1 LVSGITRDAIIDIVN
16 YVLKAI
22 DLISDTEKN
31 AMIEAL
37 IAAKK
42 EGRRIFVV
50 GAGRSGLVVKAFAMR
65 LMHMGF
71 DIYVVG
77 ETIMPPI
84 RKGDLLLA
92 VSGSGRTKTVVAVA
106 EAAKS
111 VGARVIALT
120 TYPDSPLGK
129 VADIVVRI
137 PGRTKLA
144 IEEDYLIRQ
153 VRGYHEPLAP
163 LGTLFEVTT
172 MIFLDGVV
180 AELMSALGVT
190 EEEMR
195 ERHTNVE

>member
-1 LVSGITRDAIIDIVN
+1 MVSGITRDAIIDIVN

-37 IAAKK
+37 IVAKK

-50 GAGRSGLVVKAFAMR
+50 GAGRSGLVAKAFAMR

-71 DIYVVG
+71 DVYVVG

-92 VSGSGRTKTVVAVA
+92 VSGSGLTKAVVAVA

-153 VRGYHEPLAP
+153 IRGYHEPLAP

-180 AELMSALGVT
+180 AELMSTLGIT
-190 EEEMR
+190 EEEMK